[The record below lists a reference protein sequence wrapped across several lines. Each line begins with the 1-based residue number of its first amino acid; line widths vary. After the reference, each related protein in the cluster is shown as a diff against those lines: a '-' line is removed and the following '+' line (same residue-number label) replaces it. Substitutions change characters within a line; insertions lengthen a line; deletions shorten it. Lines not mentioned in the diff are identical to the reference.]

1 MKVMLQ
7 HLVLRGR
14 IAFCPYSNV
23 FRCNRFFSEA
33 KRNTTVHSVIGQT
46 HVQNYAIFS
55 RNLRLLC
62 RPPEKIK
69 DIVIRSE
76 STKSMHD
83 PQGIHESFSALQTKK
98 LVPRKKRTAVEEKG
112 VSKPGFWNVVAYAT
126 AEEYELEKLR
136 EGLIQQDL
144 YEVRPLGDGTDT
156 NQAEPDVLQVTA
168 RYTVGSEPRDIFF
181 FREGT
186 TVFWNVSELECTN
199 VLSFVKPYEE
209 NSYDE
214 RLVNQESELME
225 YTYIDVGHSRLSN
238 GNLCLSSKETTY
250 LDKYTFSN
258 AMALSVKLGIWE
270 ASLSRYVDTIEFVT
284 EDMKQGRKIRMSR
297 KEVLRKTGELFALRH
312 LINLSS
318 DLLDT
323 PDFYWDRETQEAL
336 YQQMCSYFSISR
348 RTRVMNEKL
357 NHCFELVELLSSHL
371 NDQHHTRLEWM
382 IIALIMIEVIFEIL
396 HYIEKLS

>member
-1 MKVMLQ
+1 MNVTLQ
-7 HLVLRGR
+7 HFVSKWTIVFTPL
-14 IAFCPYSNV
+14 SNGL
-23 FRCNRFFSEA
+23 RCNRYFSHW
-33 KRNTTVHSVIGQT
+33 KKNTVVYSFNGET
-46 HVQNYAIFS
+46 HIQKYANFL
-55 RNLRLLC
+55 RNLPLLS
-62 RPPEKIK
+62 RPPAKIK
-69 DIVIRSE
+69 AVVMRSE
-76 STKSMHD
+76 STKSIHD

-98 LVPRKKRTAVEEKG
+98 LVSRKKRTAIEEKG

-136 EGLIQQDL
+136 EGLIRQDL
-144 YEVRPLGDGTDT
+144 YEVRPLGDATDISQT
-156 NQAEPDVLQVTA
+156 EPDVLQVTA
-168 RYTVGSEPRDIFF
+168 RYTVGTEPRDIFF

-186 TVFWNVSELECTN
+186 TVFWNISELECTN
-199 VLSFVKPYEE
+199 VLSFVKQYEE

-214 RLVNQESELME
+214 RLVQQESELME
-225 YTYIDVGHSRLSN
+225 YTYIDAGHSRLGS
-238 GNLCLSSKETTY
+238 GNLCLTSTETTY

-270 ASLSRYVDTIEFVT
+270 ASLSRYVDSIEFVT

-371 NDQHHTRLEWM
+371 NDQHHIRLEWM
-382 IIALIMIEVIFEIL
+382 IIALIMIEVVFEIL
-396 HYIEKLS
+396 HYIEKFS